1 MKTNIE
7 NMANIADIQYGNE
20 VLDTT
25 VNFANILIEN
35 ITKQNKS

>member
-1 MKTNIE
+1 MRANSENI
-7 NMANIADIQYGNE
+7 ANIADIQYE
-20 VLDTT
+20 LLDTT